1 MIAGLFR
8 AFAETDEAAYREAV
22 TARRTV
28 AHDAAKAA
36 HAAAAAAAAAAEA
49 AAAARETF
57 EAQAREHA
65 AAMAAWNQ
73 DDEEDDG
80 PGPGPDPDVLADADE
95 QVRLAKDA
103 ATVARRAEAA
113 AKAARSEP
121 AEVTKTYALAEDF
134 FSGVDGAEA
143 TPENAVRRL
152 ADLAAAGFPV
162 IGLVNLARE
171 RIDASADSKD
181 AANDATTADGD
192 VAAPEPTEEDDEY
205 PPLVSALMDAHARA
219 VADSLEFDAPTRLVA
234 VLPLDFPRGED
245 VDAAALASATAAACG
260 VAALAAG
267 EYAFW
272 RAEAD
277 VARVPGDY
285 AETVTRALARAR
297 GDRVEDERRRGRR
310 GGVRRGGG
318 RGGVRGG

>member
-1 MIAGLFR
+1 
-8 AFAETDEAAYREAV
+8 
-22 TARRTV
+22 
-28 AHDAAKAA
+28 
-36 HAAAAAAAAAAEA
+36 
-49 AAAARETF
+49 
-57 EAQAREHA
+57 
-65 AAMAAWNQ
+65 MAAWNQ
-73 DDEEDDG
+73 DDEG
-80 PGPGPDPDVLADADE
+80 RRAGPGPDPDVLADADE
-95 QVRLAKDA
+95 QVRLAGTRQPSRGA
-103 ATVARRAEAA
+103 PNRA
-113 AKAARSEP
+113 AARSEP

-245 VDAAALASATAAACG
+245 VDAAALASATAATCG

-272 RAEAD
+272 RAKPTSRACPATTRRRSR
-277 VARVPGDY
+277 ARS
-285 AETVTRALARAR
+285 RARAR
-297 GDRVEDERRRGRR
+297 RPSRGRTKTRKTWRRPPRRRTRR
-310 GGVRRGGG
+310 RPRRLTKKRRRRRRRRFADRRRRRWISSSTARTRKFS
-318 RGGVRGG
+318 RGFRTSV